1 MQFRI
6 NFIDEDCSSLVK
18 RREDPTE
25 IAEQPHSPLGVESVL
40 FEEHN
45 RLFADNFIVFVKDI
59 KIRFYINVIHIF
71 VFGFDLPGHQRGIN
85 LHLGVDIKNIVLRF
99 NRSNL
104 ILDYFKIRNTDIR
117 TLQNVQS
124 LLLVFPVLH
133 GVDIK

>member
-1 MQFRI
+1 M
-6 NFIDEDCSSLVK
+6 
-18 RREDPTE
+18 
-25 IAEQPHSPLGVESVL
+25 
-40 FEEHN
+40 
-45 RLFADNFIVFVKDI
+45 
-59 KIRFYINVIHIF
+59 IHIF

-85 LHLGVDIKNIVLRF
+85 LHLSVDIKNIVLRF
-99 NRSNL
+99 NSSNL